1 MKTKIGKIQ
10 GAFFSIAGFMIILT
24 MLTGCRFY
32 YKVQTSNNI
41 TSGEF
46 KTYQSD
52 KKYFILHTA
61 DTAWHL
67 SNIILDDNSFSG
79 TLTPLPKAH
88 QKYKYEKGK
97 FRYRRETASDSSYVD
112 ESNIVNEVHL
122 FYTGDSLRT
131 IGNNVTGYI
140 SSIKKVDVYK
150 KNIGKT
156 TWSWLWPPLVVAAP
170 FAIITLLIIAAAASI
185 GG

>member
-10 GAFFSIAGFMIILT
+10 GTFFSITGFMIILT
-24 MLTGCRFY
+24 MLTGCKFY

-41 TSGEF
+41 TSEEL
-46 KTYQSD
+46 KTFQSD

-67 SNIILDDNSFSG
+67 SNIILDNNSFNG
-79 TLTPLPKAH
+79 TSTPLPKAH

-97 FRYRRETASDSSYVD
+97 FRYRRDTASDSSYVD

-122 FYTGDSLRT
+122 FYTGDSLST
-131 IGNNVTGYI
+131 IGKVVTGYI
-140 SSIKKVDVYK
+140 SSIKKVDVYM
-150 KNIGKT
+150 KNKGKT
-156 TWSWLWPPLVVAAP
+156 TWSWLWPPLLVSAP
-170 FAIITLLIIAAAASI
+170 FVIITFAIIVVATSI